1 MFKNLTIADW
11 AQTIAAVATVGALI
25 ALYVQIKFEG
35 LRYSLGLVQDFQRQ
49 YQSEEFRAT
58 RQAAAESILK
68 ARNNRE
74 SMRDRARKFNPE
86 DNLLDFFNQ
95 IGYVVELGLIDIRLL
110 ENAFYVPITHYY
122 SATEEY
128 IDETYRHRP
137 DIWKELRNLKR
148 DMDGIATRRGI
159 PRKYP
164 SSVTDGFLAKEAALL
179 RHNYTYKPHSALGR
193 PIIIPRGV
201 SEPQGRR
208 GYLANDVAAG
218 ISALDLTTGELLWT
232 TDAATQPVFVA
243 ESRLAALKRRTQRA
257 NVLLVVMLDVDD
269 QGKVALVSE
278 PIVFPDWVVVTTAP
292 SEDFSFEVWGD
303 ANELK
308 LEWEAH
314 ARYRGGAAPSLQIQQ
329 HATHDASGVARVN
342 LKSGRVEMLP
352 PEEQAVE
359 QFPKRLEEVETAS
372 FKRGIKWYTSPW
384 TAGEKVA
391 ALVFEDGEEPV
402 LMLKT
407 WRLPAA
413 EEETPVAVGKGR
425 RLMPEVT
432 PDGQYLFVHRE
443 AISEEQRHETT
454 RWQVFSVATGRLI
467 ASPTLEAGAQEAC
480 VVGSRVLYVVEESP
494 TVTGATKTGVYRSIL
509 KAREMMSNKLLWE
522 RTLQERRASQ
532 PPKLRQ

>member
-1 MFKNLTIADW
+1 
-11 AQTIAAVATVGALI
+11 
-25 ALYVQIKFEG
+25 
-35 LRYSLGLVQDFQRQ
+35 
-49 YQSEEFRAT
+49 
-58 RQAAAESILK
+58 
-68 ARNNRE
+68 
-74 SMRDRARKFNPE
+74 
-86 DNLLDFFNQ
+86 
-95 IGYVVELGLIDIRLL
+95 
-110 ENAFYVPITHYY
+110 VP
-122 SATEEY
+122 
-128 IDETYRHRP
+128 
-137 DIWKELRNLKR
+137 
-148 DMDGIATRRGI
+148 
-159 PRKYP
+159 
-164 SSVTDGFLAKEAALL
+164 
-179 RHNYTYKPHSALGR
+179 YKPHSALGR

-201 SEPQGRR
+201 SGPQGRR

-243 ESRLAALKRRTQRA
+243 ESRLAALNRRTQRA

-303 ANELK
+303 ANELR

-342 LKSGRVEMLP
+342 LQTGRVEMLP
-352 PEEQAVE
+352 PEEQVDS
-359 QFPKRLEEVETAS
+359 QFPKRLEEVDTAA
-372 FKRGIKWYTSPW
+372 FKRGTKWDTGPW
-384 TAGEKVA
+384 IAGEKVA
-391 ALVFEDGEEPV
+391 ALVFEDGEKPV

-407 WRLPAA
+407 RRLPAA
-413 EEETPVAVGKGR
+413 EEETAVAVGRGR
-425 RLMPEVT
+425 RFVPEVT
-432 PDGQYLFVHRE
+432 PDGLYLFVSRK
-443 AISEEQRHETT
+443 AISEEQRHETK

-467 ASPTLEAGAQEAC
+467 ANLTLERGAQELC
-480 VVGSRVLYVVEESP
+480 VVGPRVLYIVEESP